1 MCVNIEKI
9 LFPQFINKLSYQCY
23 IFVLIFLHNT
33 FRSYKINWK
42 ICM

>member
-9 LFPQFINKLSYQCY
+9 LLPQFINKLYQCY

-33 FRSYKINWK
+33 FRSYKIN
-42 ICM
+42 